1 MSELP
6 DLEISKLPSIDAV
19 NRDNDY
25 LVISKESVAFA
36 SGYGS
41 FKVTPNQLMQAVS
54 TTNLSDLGDVNISS
68 PTNEQVL
75 RYNSSTN
82 KWVNSEDSGGTEVE
96 ANPSETATDT
106 LTSIKVA
113 DTVYSVEGG
122 GGGTNVV
129 ANPAG
134 TATATLNKL
143 QVEETIYSVEGGG
156 GSADHIT
163 LTQAEYDA
171 LVEAG
176 TVDPDAFYFITDTN
190 GDGQSFQP
198 IIYSLEEREVGVWAD
213 GRPLYERTYY
223 NAGAVTGLVA
233 IPHGISNLERV
244 VSFKGSVLDSNAT
257 PSDYTRYAL
266 PRVAVDGYNI
276 GLDVVSDT
284 DIRVAVPAIFGTR
297 LYGWYV
303 TIQYIKSSDTPGSGT
318 WTPQGVPA
326 VHYSADEQIIGTWTD
341 NSSLYEK
348 TIEIDNPS
356 GGITSIP
363 HNITN
368 LGLIISI
375 EGSAMRSNGAVQPLG
390 FISDANAYGWNVT
403 VYDFTSTAF
412 SLQVGTQLSLSKV
425 VVTLRYTK
433 TTT

>member
-1 MSELP
+1 MSDLP

-19 NRDNDY
+19 NKDTDY
-25 LVISKESVAFA
+25 LVISKESIAYA

-41 FKVTPNQLMQAVS
+41 FKATPNQLMQAVS

-68 PTNEQVL
+68 PENEQVL
-75 RYNSSTN
+75 KYNGSS
-82 KWVNSEDSGGTEVE
+82 WVNSDDDKGTEVE

-106 LTSIKVA
+106 LTSIKID
-113 DTVYSVEGG
+113 DTVYSIEGG

-171 LVEAG
+171 LIQAG
-176 TVDPDAFYFITDTN
+176 TVDPDAFYFIKDTN

-198 IIYSLEEREVGVWAD
+198 VIYSLEEREVGVWAD
-213 GRPLYERTYY
+213 GRPLYEKTYY
-223 NAGAVTGLVA
+223 NAGAITGVVA
-233 IPHGISNLERV
+233 IPHGISDLERV
-244 VSFKGSVLDSNAT
+244 VSFRGSVLDSNAT
-257 PSDYTRYAL
+257 PADYTRYAL

-284 DIRVAVPAIFGTR
+284 DIRVAVPNIFGTR

-326 VHYSADEQIIGTWTD
+326 VHYSTDEQVVGTWIDGSTV
-341 NSSLYEK
+341 YEK
-348 TIEIDNPS
+348 TFNITTLNS
-356 GGITSIP
+356 GLNSIP
-363 HNITN
+363 HNISN
-368 LGLIISI
+368 IGDVINI
-375 EGSAMRSNGAVQPLG
+375 EGTAIRSNGAVQPLG
-390 FISDANAYGWNVT
+390 FISSANNYGWNVT
-403 VYDFTSTAF
+403 VYDFTSSNF
-412 SLQVGTQLSLSKV
+412 SLEVGGQLSLSKV
-425 VVTLRYTK
+425 IITVRYTK
-433 TTT
+433 AST

>member
-1 MSELP
+1 MSDLP

-19 NRDNDY
+19 NKDTDY
-25 LVISKESVAFA
+25 LVVSKESTAYA

-68 PTNEQVL
+68 PENEQVL
-75 RYNSSTN
+75 KYDSSTN
-82 KWVNSEDSGGTEVE
+82 KWINSEDSGGTEVE
-96 ANPSETATDT
+96 ANPAETATDT
-106 LTSIKVA
+106 LTSIKI
-113 DTVYSVEGG
+113 DNDVYSIEGG
-122 GGGTNVV
+122 GSNVV
-129 ANPAG
+129 ANPTG

-156 GSADHIT
+156 SSADHIT

-171 LVEAG
+171 LVQAG
-176 TVDPDAFYFITDTN
+176 TVDPDAFYFIKDTN

-198 IIYSLEEREVGVWAD
+198 VIYSLEEREVGVWAD
-213 GRPLYERTYY
+213 GRPLYEKTYY

-257 PSDYTRYAL
+257 PSDYTRYSL
-266 PRVAVDGYNI
+266 PRVAADGYNI

-284 DIRVAVPAIFGTR
+284 DIRVAVPSIFGTR
-297 LYGWYV
+297 LYDWYV

-326 VHYSADEQIIGTWTD
+326 VHYSTDEQVIGTWIDGSTV
-341 NSSLYEK
+341 YEK
-348 TIEIDNPS
+348 TFNLTAPS
-356 GGITSIP
+356 TGLNSIA
-363 HNITN
+363 HNISNIGDVINT
-368 LGLIISI
+368 
-375 EGSAMRSNGAVQPLG
+375 EGTAIRSNGAAQPLG
-390 FISDANAYGWNVT
+390 FISSANNYGWNVT
-403 VYDFTSTAF
+403 VYDFTSSNF
-412 SLQVGTQLSLSKV
+412 SLEVGSQLSLSKV
-425 VVTLRYTK
+425 IITVRYTK
-433 TTT
+433 ASA